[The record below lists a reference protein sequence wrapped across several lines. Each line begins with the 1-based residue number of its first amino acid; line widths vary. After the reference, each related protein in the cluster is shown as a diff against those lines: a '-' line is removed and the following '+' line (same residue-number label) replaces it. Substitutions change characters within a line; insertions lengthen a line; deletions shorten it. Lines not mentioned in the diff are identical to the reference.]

1 MKELDLLQCARILLK
16 RAWIVAL
23 AACLCAAIAFMCT
36 TFFVTPTYKAH
47 AKMYVNNTSIAV
59 GSVGININN
68 LTAAQQLVNT
78 YIELLNTRNTLDKV
92 IEQAGVSLSSGKL
105 KGMISASPVNET
117 EIFQITVT
125 DTDPERAVHIANT
138 IAQVLPE
145 EITRTVEGSSVIVV
159 DWADGTAYRSSSN
172 STRNTLIGFLAGAAI
187 SAIIILLFAFYD
199 PYVGD
204 EDYMTKAY
212 DIPLLAVI
220 PTIGMNSKN
229 EYYYRKKN
237 RSYYYKTAYAQEM
250 EDSTNTSK
258 PEEDAE

>member
-1 MKELDLLQCARILLK
+1 M
-16 RAWIVAL
+16 
-23 AACLCAAIAFMCT
+23 
-36 TFFVTPTYKAH
+36 
-47 AKMYVNNTSIAV
+47 
-59 GSVGININN
+59 
-68 LTAAQQLVNT
+68 
-78 YIELLNTRNTLDKV
+78 
-92 IEQAGVSLSSGKL
+92 
-105 KGMISASPVNET
+105 
-117 EIFQITVT
+117 
-125 DTDPERAVHIANT
+125 
-138 IAQVLPE
+138 
-145 EITRTVEGSSVIVV
+145 IVV